1 MAAVGLAAADWAVAG
16 GFEAA
21 EASAAA
27 AASAAEASAA
37 AAAAAASAAAAS
49 AAAASAAAA
58 AAASAAAASAAAG
71 GGDFGGGF
79 GGMPMPGMEGMLG
92 GGGGGG
98 GGGMPGGGPDMEQL
112 EMVME
117 RFLWQSYPQ
126 HLQNTL
132 FHAEKLAPHRKKP
145 LRARLDQSYAF
156 KAAADELVER
166 ANYRDAL
173 VQYEMA
179 YGCFKFCEKQ
189 DRKIV
194 VRDDAKTFR
203 ELRHERGPGEV
214 DGPTRLW
221 AEVDELLCSCLTMI
235 AACNINAKFG
245 GTYENAEKAASEALE
260 VRPGHAPA
268 LYRRSEAHRRQDND
282 GDAVADARSALR
294 AATRRAAVAAA
305 MAAARRSR
313 RPDEVIRVR
322 LERHLAHCEAQ
333 REVNSWWWAFVGAT
347 SDAAAV
353 PLGAV
358 RRRPWL
364 GVLLVANAVAY
375 VSAGW
380 VGSAAEV
387 AVGGDGAA
395 PAADADAE
403 ADDPTL
409 FETFSD
415 WLTDGWPFGASD
427 DDGWDD

>member
-1 MAAVGLAAADWAVAG
+1 M
-16 GFEAA
+16 
-21 EASAAA
+21 
-27 AASAAEASAA
+27 
-37 AAAAAASAAAAS
+37 
-49 AAAASAAAA
+49 
-58 AAASAAAASAAAG
+58 
-71 GGDFGGGF
+71 DFG
-79 GGMPMPGMEGMLG
+79 E
-92 GGGGGG
+92 
-98 GGGMPGGGPDMEQL
+98 L

-145 LRARLDQSYAF
+145 LRARLDQAFAF

-294 AATRRAAVAAA
+294 AATRRAAAAA
-305 MAAARRSR
+305 NGGGPSQ
-313 RPDEVIRVR
+313 PPSDEVIRVR

-333 REVNSWWWAFVGAT
+333 REVNSWWWASSAPPATPPPFRSAPSAAGRGSGA
-347 SDAAAV
+347 ARRHRRR
-353 PLGAV
+353 V
-358 RRRPWL
+358 RRRRL
-364 GVLLVANAVAY
+364 GGLRRRGGGRRRRRDAGGGCGGGGGRPVALR
-375 VSAGW
+375 
-380 VGSAAEV
+380 
-387 AVGGDGAA
+387 DH
-395 PAADADAE
+395 
-403 ADDPTL
+403 
-409 FETFSD
+409 F
-415 WLTDGWPFGASD
+415 
-427 DDGWDD
+427 

>member
-1 MAAVGLAAADWAVAG
+1 
-16 GFEAA
+16 
-21 EASAAA
+21 
-27 AASAAEASAA
+27 
-37 AAAAAASAAAAS
+37 
-49 AAAASAAAA
+49 
-58 AAASAAAASAAAG
+58 
-71 GGDFGGGF
+71 
-79 GGMPMPGMEGMLG
+79 MPGMEGMLG

-98 GGGMPGGGPDMEQL
+98 GGGGRPGGDMEQL

-145 LRARLDQSYAF
+145 LRARLDQAFAF

-294 AATRRAAVAAA
+294 AATRRAAAPPQTAAG
-305 MAAARRSR
+305 RRSR
-313 RPDEVIRVR
+313 RRTR
-322 LERHLAHCEAQ
+322 
-333 REVNSWWWAFVGAT
+333 
-347 SDAAAV
+347 
-353 PLGAV
+353 
-358 RRRPWL
+358 
-364 GVLLVANAVAY
+364 
-375 VSAGW
+375 
-380 VGSAAEV
+380 
-387 AVGGDGAA
+387 
-395 PAADADAE
+395 
-403 ADDPTL
+403 
-409 FETFSD
+409 
-415 WLTDGWPFGASD
+415 
-427 DDGWDD
+427 